1 MAKKKLEI
9 DVTPDAPKS
18 KKSKKEKG
26 EKSQPKM
33 DYGSIYNETMDV
45 IARRQGVESSNL
57 DAGPPISSGMLCTD
71 LQLGGGIRAG
81 MYTSAGDE
89 QSAKTTSV
97 LVMMANFIKA
107 EIPLIEFFDYEGCV
121 VSDTYIGY
129 AKGKHAKL
137 KDLFDLSEVN
147 NWKPG
152 TWVEGMSRTDI
163 DTFEPGHRYGGTGV
177 RTGSLFYKGKV
188 ATTKVTFNTGHSLT
202 GNGHKMF
209 VLRNGQMAIKKLEDL
224 MVGEQVLV
232 ARKFLDDEPEEWRAV
247 EGFGASVKSRY
258 EVSNKG
264 NVRSLDFTHTV
275 RTISKNGV
283 VSFAKRNVT
292 GRILAPQ
299 SVGGHLWVALCSGK
313 TQSKQLVH
321 RIVART
327 FIGPVPKTKPLVLHW
342 NDTPSDNRLL
352 NIRYGSDQDNSIDRV
367 RRSRA
372 TKGIKIH
379 TAKLTEKDLPRIK
392 ALRLKG
398 WTLQAIADKF
408 QVSNS
413 TVYQVC
419 EENVWKHTLEDLI
432 PFDVDAEIARDYEVS
447 AVIAVERTG
456 KKQHVFDISLS
467 GVTGDLLPHAIITN
481 GIVTHNSTK
490 NSKGYVRSIVR
501 GAGIK
506 ITMDELFGK
515 KNDEGKW
522 IIRPRVR
529 YHAESVGEK
538 FYDYLSEVLR
548 SLPDKKFINKKW
560 WLIFEET
567 KVNKAKY
574 EEYADKT
581 MPKKYGKGLWIE
593 APDDKLQAVFF
604 VDSYPAMNSTA
615 NDEEDVNNGLALQ
628 ARMHSKHL
636 PRVKGRLAEKM
647 VALIGVNQI
656 RDVPMAMFGPK
667 VQEPGGKALR
677 FNSDVR
683 IRNTPRGS
691 GQPLWPKNFNKQ
703 FEEVE
708 KSVEEPGS
716 LDRYRYI
723 NTKAIKNKLWTP
735 YRQAWMRIWIED
747 GSGVARGFDPFWD
760 TMYYLKQTGQ
770 LIGKGR
776 KSLSLKL
783 EGIGTGKGIE
793 WSDYKLWVLGDKA
806 QMIAICKKAGFKPM
820 SLRAFCFKQLASGI
834 GEKLYLTQRDVKE
847 GDED

>member
-1 MAKKKLEI
+1 MAKKKLKI
-9 DVTPDAPKS
+9 DVTPDEPKS
-18 KKSKKEKG
+18 KKSKKDKTPKG
-26 EKSQPKM
+26 SLKM

-107 EIPLIEFFDYEGCV
+107 EIPLIEFFDYEG
-121 VSDTYIGY
+121 
-129 AKGKHAKL
+129 
-137 KDLFDLSEVN
+137 
-147 NWKPG
+147 
-152 TWVEGMSRTDI
+152 
-163 DTFEPGHRYGGTGV
+163 
-177 RTGSLFYKGKV
+177 
-188 ATTKVTFNTGHSLT
+188 
-202 GNGHKMF
+202 
-209 VLRNGQMAIKKLEDL
+209 
-224 MVGEQVLV
+224 
-232 ARKFLDDEPEEWRAV
+232 
-247 EGFGASVKSRY
+247 
-258 EVSNKG
+258 
-264 NVRSLDFTHTV
+264 
-275 RTISKNGV
+275 
-283 VSFAKRNVT
+283 
-292 GRILAPQ
+292 
-299 SVGGHLWVALCSGK
+299 
-313 TQSKQLVH
+313 
-321 RIVART
+321 
-327 FIGPVPKTKPLVLHW
+327 
-342 NDTPSDNRLL
+342 
-352 NIRYGSDQDNSIDRV
+352 
-367 RRSRA
+367 
-372 TKGIKIH
+372 
-379 TAKLTEKDLPRIK
+379 
-392 ALRLKG
+392 
-398 WTLQAIADKF
+398 
-408 QVSNS
+408 
-413 TVYQVC
+413 
-419 EENVWKHTLEDLI
+419 
-432 PFDVDAEIARDYEVS
+432 
-447 AVIAVERTG
+447 
-456 KKQHVFDISLS
+456 
-467 GVTGDLLPHAIITN
+467 
-481 GIVTHNSTK
+481 STK

-515 KNDEGKW
+515 KNDDGKW

-735 YRQAWMRIWIED
+735 GRQAWMRIWIED
-747 GSGVARGFDPFWD
+747 GTGVARGFDPFWD

-793 WSDYKLWVLGDKA
+793 WSDYKLWVLGDKE

-820 SLRAFCFKQLASGI
+820 SLRAFCFRQMASGV